1 MLKTQKYDVI
11 QEILW
16 TFELFTL
23 NNDSMNLK
31 IGGYYFFLKIL
42 G

>member
-1 MLKTQKYDVI
+1 MLKTQKYDAI

-31 IGGYYFFLKIL
+31 IGDYYYFLIL